1 MKDKR
6 CQFEFSELSVETV
19 ARLVKVA
26 CGDKQPGMDGIDGK
40 LIGMAVDYV
49 AQPICHILNTSL
61 KLSIFPQAWKEA
73 KIIPLPKDC
82 RPISLLPALSKI
94 LEKAVFDQIQEY
106 FSVNNLLTKY
116 QHAYRKGHSTCT
128 ALTQMSDDWYRNLDN
143 NMLSSPFG
151 FYSSI

>member
-19 ARLVKVA
+19 AGLVKVA
-26 CGDKQPGMDGIDGK
+26 CGDERPGMDGNDGK

-73 KIIPLPKDC
+73 KIIPLPKD
-82 RPISLLPALSKI
+82 K
-94 LEKAVFDQIQEY
+94 K
-106 FSVNNLLTKY
+106 T
-116 QHAYRKGHSTCT
+116 
-128 ALTQMSDDWYRNLDN
+128 
-143 NMLSSPFG
+143 
-151 FYSSI
+151 